1 MTRKRSPN
9 YPRID
14 LGQAVHRTKALYQ
27 IVERGEFTQTDAAHS
42 WGYKGANGLSRGAFA
57 ALGQYGLIEQKK
69 GGIGKI
75 TGLGL
80 TIALREET
88 APEYRRALAEAA
100 KEPPLFAE
108 LFDEGRASDAHDA
121 LLHYLVT
128 AKGFTTDGA
137 SRFIEVLKATKAIV
151 PTLDGGV
158 LDEPGGIEPP
168 LDESDSGEEAEQ
180 QRYSAENSKTVPSPD
195 RTHPD
200 RTKVPLRLAG
210 GYEVVIDLPESMPE
224 SAWEHLIAYLGV
236 MKGGYVRELE
246 EPSEEEPND
255 EE

>member
-14 LGQAVHRTKALYQ
+14 LGQAVQRTKALYQ
-27 IVERGEFTQTDAAHS
+27 TVERGEFTQTDAAHS

-108 LFDEGRASDAHDA
+108 LFDEGKASDAHDA

-137 SRFIEVLKATKAIV
+137 SRFIEVLKATKALV
-151 PTLDGGV
+151 PILDDGV
-158 LDEPGGIEPP
+158 VGEQEGAGPP
-168 LDESDSGEEAEQ
+168 LDESDSSEEAEQ
-180 QRYSAENSKTVPSPD
+180 QPHSVENGKPVPSVG
-195 RTHPD
+195 RT
-200 RTKVPLRLAG
+200 RVPLRLAG
-210 GYEVVIDLPESMPE
+210 GHEVVIEMPQAMPE
-224 SAWEHLIAYLGV
+224 SAWEHLLKYLEV
-236 MKGGYVRELE
+236 MKGGYVE
-246 EPSEEEPND
+246 EPPGAERDAEE
-255 EE
+255 

>member
-9 YPRID
+9 YPRIA
-14 LGQAVHRTKALYQ
+14 LGQAVQRTKALYQ
-27 IVERGEFTQTDAAHS
+27 TVERGEFTQTDAAHA

-69 GGIGKI
+69 GGLGKI

-108 LFDEGRASDAHDA
+108 LFDEGRAGDAHDA

-137 SRFIEVLKATKAIV
+137 SRFIEVLKATKAIM

-158 LDEPGGIEPP
+158 LDDPGGTEPP
-168 LDESDSGEEAEQ
+168 LDEGEADEEAEQ
-180 QRYSAENSKTVPSPD
+180 QRHDVESGKPVPSPD
-195 RTHPD
+195 RT
-200 RTKVPLRLAG
+200 RVPLRLAG
-210 GYEVVIDLPESMPE
+210 GYEAVIELPESIPE
-224 SAWEHLIAYLGV
+224 SAWNHMIQLLDV
-236 MKGGYVRELE
+236 MKAGYVSVP
-246 EPSEEEPND
+246 PSGEEPNT